1 MYNINITISDN
12 IYIYIYIYIVKND
25 ISIKELTESM
35 PSDLG

>member
-12 IYIYIYIYIVKND
+12 IYIYIVKND

>member
-12 IYIYIYIYIVKND
+12 IYIYIYIVKND